1 MKKDACFNSIL
12 VDCIRIFAAWCVL
25 LGHCFGFYQ
34 ITIFKDETYFFA
46 IQNMAV
52 IVFFSLAG
60 FLMVYSIEKMKN
72 DISWGKYIFHQGKR
86 IYSIYIPALISVI
99 VIDGISILLYPN
111 KYGYYSSYDVRTFLG
126 NLCMLQNIPFEN
138 VIARFGSNKPLWTMA
153 NEWWLYVIMSF
164 FYINFYK
171 RKRMDVKSLVL
182 AGLLVIFF
190 VKYIYS
196 GLAVSFVLGMMIFLL
211 YERKKNIRR
220 LYYILAVGIM
230 LAGGGIIGV
239 RYKQAYILPFFV
251 FIPVLLWCILELG
264 RKNINGNNN
273 EILRLYARSTFP
285 LYLLHYPIIELLIK
299 VNISKQYSFL
309 CVIVLSNLVAII
321 FAYVFDEKYS
331 IKRIQKGI
339 CKNDNV

>member
-34 ITIFKDETYFFA
+34 ITIFKDETSFFA
-46 IQNMAV
+46 LQNIAV

-60 FLMVYSIEKMKN
+60 FLMVYSIEKMEN
-72 DISWGKYIFHQGKR
+72 DISWGQYICHQGKR

-99 VIDGISILLYPN
+99 AIDGISILLYPN
-111 KYGYYSSYDVRTFLG
+111 RYEYYSTYDVRTFLG
-126 NLCMLQNIPFEN
+126 NLCMLQNIPFKN
-138 VIARFGSNKPLWTMA
+138 IIARFGSNRPLWTMA
-153 NEWWLYVIMSF
+153 IEWWLYVIMSF

-171 RKRMDVKSLVL
+171 RKRINVKSLVL
-182 AGLLVIFF
+182 AGPLVIFF

-196 GLAVSFVLGMMIFLL
+196 GLAVSFMLGMMMFLL

-220 LYYILAVGIM
+220 LYYAVAIGIM
-230 LAGGGIIGV
+230 LIGGALMGI

-251 FIPVLLWCILELG
+251 FIPLLLWCILELG
-264 RKNINGNNN
+264 RQNINRKNH

-299 VNISKQYSFL
+299 TNISKQYSFL
-309 CVIVLSNLVAII
+309 CVIILSNLVAII
-321 FAYVFDEKYS
+321 FTYFFDIKYFM
-331 IKRIQKGI
+331 KKFQKSR
-339 CKNDNV
+339 CKNDSV